1 MTEVNDNKLPIW
13 FWICTIILVL
23 WALMGMFVYYDFA
36 TTTSEKMAKY
46 IANGVYSQGYADS
59 LAAAPAWSTAVFAL
73 AVFTSALGALGLVLR
88 KHWAALLYTVSLV
101 FVIL

>member
-23 WALMGMFVYYDFA
+23 WALMGMFVYYDFV

-46 IANGVYSQGYADS
+46 IADGVYSQGYADS
-59 LAAAPAWSTAVFAL
+59 PCGRACLVNRRIC
-73 AVFTSALGALGLVLR
+73 LGCMYKCARRARFGV
-88 KHWAALLYTVSLV
+88 A
-101 FVIL
+101 